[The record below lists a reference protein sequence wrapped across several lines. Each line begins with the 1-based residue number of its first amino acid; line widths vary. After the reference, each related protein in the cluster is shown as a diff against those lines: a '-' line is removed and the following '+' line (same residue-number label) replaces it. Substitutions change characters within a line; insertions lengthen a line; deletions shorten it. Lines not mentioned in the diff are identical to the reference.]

1 MQSDWVKIYSVDT
14 PYKAELAI
22 GLLAEHGIEAVT
34 FNKKDSVY
42 LFGDVEVYVHRDS
55 VAIAKHILETTPN

>member
-1 MQSDWVKIYSVDT
+1 LNTEWVKIYTADT
-14 PYKAELAI
+14 PFKADLAI

-42 LFGDVEVYVHRDS
+42 LFGDIEVYVHRDL
-55 VAIAKHILETTPN
+55 VALAKHILETTPN